1 MADLGRGALHHGA
14 AVSSPDDFDPSRDA
28 AEAIAA
34 IKYALALA
42 AVAVIGYLVIFWSV
56 A

>member
-1 MADLGRGALHHGA
+1 MTPP
-14 AVSSPDDFDPSRDA
+14 PDDFTPDSDA
-28 AEAIAA
+28 AEAFAA
-34 IKYALALA
+34 IKCALALA